1 MQLFTKIVLVAAIA
15 TALLPDLF
23 AQPVQSFCSG
33 PTSLQNLYNEDAW
46 YIAHDVQS
54 LSDSIYMT
62 KTLDIPVDV
71 KNKVLDCLLAVYNA
85 DLPARDTVIQKF
97 DIHALKQI
105 DLQQIELYLDTSHAW
120 THKILENM
128 PGATG
133 NIYMDSL
140 ANRYGFQVEFVQ
152 IFPAWVQG
160 FDALV
165 RIKTSEYVNTEYLA
179 EVLGSLQGIPFSN
192 AVTYGNDSDRIFFKE
207 RDTFSEITYRHG
219 WDDCPA
225 GCINSRDWL
234 FRVYED
240 CSVEFVASYGDLLLP
255 INDLPE
261 VTFTTKIFPNPATD
275 QINIEMKDLKGDMV
289 QLQLLNVD
297 GSQLEYYILP
307 SFNGEITKKL
317 DISDLKSGVYSLTL
331 TNENQVFSQK
341 FVVIK

>member
-15 TALLPDLF
+15 ITLLPDLF

-33 PTSLQNLYNEDAW
+33 PASLQNLYNEDAW

-62 KTLDIPVDV
+62 QTLDIPTGVQS
-71 KNKVLDCLLAVYNA
+71 KVLDCLLAVYNA

-97 DIHALKQI
+97 NIHALKKI
-105 DLQQIELYLDTSHAW
+105 DLQLIELYLDTSHAW
-120 THKILENM
+120 THKILENQ

-133 NIYMDSL
+133 NVYMDSL
-140 ANRYGFQVEFVQ
+140 ANRYGFEVEFIQ
-152 IFPAWVQG
+152 IFPQWVQN

-179 EVLGSLQGIPFSN
+179 EVLGSLQGVAFAN
-192 AVTYGNDSDRIFFKE
+192 AFTYGGDGNRIFYKE
-207 RDTFSEITYRHG
+207 NDTYTEITYRHG
-219 WDDCPA
+219 WEDCPA

-234 FRVYED
+234 FRVYDD
-240 CSVEFVASYGDLLLP
+240 CSVEFMASYGDLLLP
-255 INDLPE
+255 TNNLPE
-261 VTFTTKIFPNPATD
+261 VTFTTKIFPNPASD
-275 QINIEMKDLKGDMV
+275 QLNIEINGLKGDMV
-289 QLQLLNVD
+289 QLQLLGVD
-297 GSQLEYYILP
+297 GRQLEYYILP
-307 SFNGEITKKL
+307 TFDGQIAKNL
-317 DISDLKSGVYSLTL
+317 DISDLNSGVYNLTL

>member
-1 MQLFTKIVLVAAIA
+1 MQLFSKIALVAAIA

-33 PTSLQNLYNEDAW
+33 PASLQNQYNEDAW

-62 KTLDIPVDV
+62 HTLDIPIGV

-97 DIHALKQI
+97 NIHALKKI
-105 DLQQIELYLDTSHAW
+105 DLQLFELYLDTTHAW
-120 THKILENM
+120 THKVLNNM

-133 NIYMDSL
+133 NVYMDSL
-140 ANRYGFQVEFVQ
+140 ANRYGFEVEFVQ
-152 IFPAWVQG
+152 MFPAWVED

-165 RIKTSEYVNTEYLA
+165 RIKTSEYVNTQYLA
-179 EVLGSLQGIPFSN
+179 NILGQLQGVAFSN
-192 AVTYGNDSDRIFFKE
+192 AYTYGNDGDRIFFKQ
-207 RDTFSEITYRHG
+207 RDTFAEVTFRHG
-219 WDDCPA
+219 WDDCPG
-225 GCINSRDWL
+225 GCVNSRDWL
-234 FRVYED
+234 FRVYDD
-240 CSVEFVASYGDLLLP
+240 CSVEFVSSYGDLLLP
-255 INDLPE
+255 INELPA

-275 QINIEMKDLKGDMV
+275 QLNIEMHDLKGDMV
-289 QLQLLNVD
+289 QLQLLGVD
-297 GSQLEYYILP
+297 GRQLEYYILP
-307 SFNGEITKKL
+307 TFNGGITKKL
-317 DISDLKSGVYSLTL
+317 DISNLKSGVYSLTL